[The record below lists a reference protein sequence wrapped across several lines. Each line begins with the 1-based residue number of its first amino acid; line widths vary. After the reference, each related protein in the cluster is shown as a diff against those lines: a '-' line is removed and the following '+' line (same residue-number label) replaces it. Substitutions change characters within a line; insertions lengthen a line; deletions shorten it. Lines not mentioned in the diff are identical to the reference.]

1 LAGAV
6 EATHGILSSEV
17 AREAAMQ
24 HVCYNIEDT
33 NDQESERQLSR
44 QEEYAQILI
53 LAGIP
58 LLCG

>member
-1 LAGAV
+1 
-6 EATHGILSSEV
+6 
-17 AREAAMQ
+17 MQ